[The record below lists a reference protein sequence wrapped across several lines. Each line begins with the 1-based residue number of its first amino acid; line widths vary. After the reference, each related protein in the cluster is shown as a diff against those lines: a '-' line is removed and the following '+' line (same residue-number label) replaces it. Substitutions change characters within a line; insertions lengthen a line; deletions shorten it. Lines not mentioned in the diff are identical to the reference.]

1 MAPAPK
7 RPWRPCE
14 ARWRRNNRSL
24 AVLTEAR
31 PRRGSPA
38 REQSATLIVFFVA
51 GFAMASFAPLVPF
64 VKART
69 GLGEGALGLLL
80 LCLGVGSLV
89 TMFLAGA
96 LAARFGCRR
105 VIVTSGVPLCLSLPL
120 LASHSDPLALGVA
133 LLVFG
138 GAIGAIDVTMNIQA
152 IIVERE
158 NGRAMMSGFHG
169 LFSVGGIAGSVC
181 MTAAISAGASPIAAT
196 LGVVAV
202 IIVALVCAA
211 PHLLAYASEHRPTV
225 FAMPRG
231 IVLFIGVLCFVAFQA
246 EGAVLDWSGVYLS
259 GAQGMATAYAGLG
272 YVAFTV
278 TMTIGRLTGDRIVGR
293 FGGTTVMLLGGVC
306 SASGFALTSL
316 VSSWQPALF
325 GFALIGLGCS
335 NIVPVLFTRIGRQTL
350 MPEHI
355 AVSAISTLGYSGI
368 LTGPALIG
376 LIAHLSSL
384 STAFLILA
392 VLQLGVA
399 ASGRITSHRRRRR
412 GSPGR

>member
-1 MAPAPK
+1 
-7 RPWRPCE
+7 
-14 ARWRRNNRSL
+14 
-24 AVLTEAR
+24 
-31 PRRGSPA
+31 
-38 REQSATLIVFFVA
+38 
-51 GFAMASFAPLVPF
+51 MASFAPLVPF

-69 GLGEGALGLLL
+69 GFGEGALGLLL
-80 LCLGVGSLV
+80 LCLGVGSLI

-105 VIVTSGVPLCLSLPL
+105 VILASGVPLCLCLPL
-120 LASHSDPLALGVA
+120 LGSLSDPLALGVT

-138 GAIGAIDVTMNIQA
+138 GAIGSIDVVMNIQA

-158 NGRAMMSGFHG
+158 SGRAMMSGFHG

-181 MTAAISAGASPIAAT
+181 MTAALGAGASPIDAT
-196 LGVVAV
+196 MGVVAV
-202 IIVALVCAA
+202 IIAALACAA
-211 PHLLAYASEHRPTV
+211 PNLLAHASEHRQTV
-225 FAMPRG
+225 FAVPRG
-231 IVLFIGVLCFVAFQA
+231 IVLFIGVLCFIAFQA

-259 GAQGMATAYAGLG
+259 GTEGMATPYAGLG

-278 TMTIGRLTGDRIVGR
+278 TMTLGRLTGDRIVER
-293 FGGTTVMLLGGVC
+293 LGGTRVILLGGLC

-316 VSSWQPALF
+316 VSNWQPALF

-355 AVSAISTLGYSGI
+355 AVSAISTMGYSGI

-376 LIAHLSSL
+376 LVAQLSSL
-384 STAFLILA
+384 SLAFLIMA
-392 VLQLGVA
+392 ALQLGVA
-399 ASGRITSHRRRRR
+399 ASGRFTSHRQR
-412 GSPGR
+412 

>member
-1 MAPAPK
+1 MARKPMRRSP
-7 RPWRPCE
+7 RCE
-14 ARWRRNNRSL
+14 AHWRRNHRRL
-24 AVLTEAR
+24 AVLTEAS
-31 PRRGSPA
+31 PGRGSPA

-69 GLGEGALGLLL
+69 GVGEGALGLLL
-80 LCLGVGSLV
+80 LCLGVGSLI

-105 VIVTSGVPLCLSLPL
+105 VILASGVPLCLSLPL
-120 LASHSDPLALGVA
+120 LASLSDPFALGMV

-138 GAIGAIDVTMNIQA
+138 GAIGSIDVTMNIQA
-152 IIVERE
+152 IIVERDS
-158 NGRAMMSGFHG
+158 GRAMMSGFHG

-181 MTAAISAGASPIAAT
+181 MTAALGAGASPIAAT

-202 IIVALVCAA
+202 IIVALVRAA
-211 PHLLAYASEHRPTV
+211 PRLLAHASEQRPTM
-225 FAMPRG
+225 FAVPRG
-231 IVLFIGVLCFVAFQA
+231 IVLIIGVLCFVAFQA

-259 GAQGMATAYAGLG
+259 GTQGMATAYAGLG

-278 TMTIGRLTGDRIVGR
+278 AMTIGRLTGDRIVGR
-293 FGGTTVMLLGGVC
+293 FGGTAVILFGGLC

-316 VSSWQPALF
+316 ASSWQPALI

-335 NIVPVLFTRIGRQTL
+335 NIVPVLFTRVGMQTL

-376 LIAHLSSL
+376 LIAQVSSL

-399 ASGRITSHRRRRR
+399 ASGRVTSHRRR
-412 GSPGR
+412 

>member
-1 MAPAPK
+1 M
-7 RPWRPCE
+7 
-14 ARWRRNNRSL
+14 
-24 AVLTEAR
+24 TEAR
-31 PRRGSPA
+31 PGRRSPA
-38 REQSATLIVFFVA
+38 RERASTLIAVFVA

-64 VKART
+64 VKQKT

-80 LCLGVGSLV
+80 LCLGVGSLI

-105 VIVTSGVPLCLSLPL
+105 VILASGVPLCLCLPL
-120 LASHSDPLALGVA
+120 LANLSDPLALGMT

-138 GAIGAIDVTMNIQA
+138 GAIGSIDVVMNIQA

-158 NGRAMMSGFHG
+158 SGRAMMSGFHG

-181 MTAAISAGASPIAAT
+181 MTAALGAGASPIHAT
-196 LGVVAV
+196 MAVVAV

-211 PHLLAYASEHRPTV
+211 PNLLAHASEHRPTV
-225 FAMPRG
+225 FAVPHG
-231 IVLFIGVLCFVAFQA
+231 IVLLIGVLCFIAFQA

-259 GAQGMATAYAGLG
+259 GTEGMATHYAGLG
-272 YVAFTV
+272 YVAFTI
-278 TMTIGRLTGDRIVGR
+278 TMTLGRLTGDRIVEWL
-293 FGGTTVMLLGGVC
+293 GGTRVILLGGLC

-335 NIVPVLFTRIGRQTL
+335 NIVPVLFTRIGRQRL

-355 AVSAISTLGYSGI
+355 AVSAISTMGYSGI

-376 LIAHLSSL
+376 LISQLSSL
-384 STAFLILA
+384 SLAFLIMA
-392 VLQLGVA
+392 ALQFGVA
-399 ASGRITSHRRRRR
+399 ASGRFT
-412 GSPGR
+412 SPGR

>member
-1 MAPAPK
+1 
-7 RPWRPCE
+7 
-14 ARWRRNNRSL
+14 
-24 AVLTEAR
+24 LTEIR
-31 PRRGSPA
+31 PGRRSPA
-38 REQSATLIVFFVA
+38 REQASTLIAFFVA

-69 GLGEGALGLLL
+69 GFGEGALGLLL
-80 LCLGVGSLV
+80 LCLGVGSLI

-105 VIVTSGVPLCLSLPL
+105 VILASGVPLCLCLPL
-120 LASHSDPLALGVA
+120 LGSLSDPLALGVT

-138 GAIGAIDVTMNIQA
+138 GAIGSIDVVMNIQA

-158 NGRAMMSGFHG
+158 SGRAMMSGFHG

-181 MTAAISAGASPIAAT
+181 MTAALGAGASSIDAT
-196 LGVVAV
+196 MGVVAV
-202 IIVALVCAA
+202 IIAALACAA
-211 PHLLAYASEHRPTV
+211 PNLLAHASEHRQTV
-225 FAMPRG
+225 FAVPRG
-231 IVLFIGVLCFVAFQA
+231 IVLFIGVLCFIAFQA

-259 GAQGMATAYAGLG
+259 GTEGMATPYAGLG

-278 TMTIGRLTGDRIVGR
+278 TMTLGRLTGDRIVER
-293 FGGTTVMLLGGVC
+293 LGGTRVILLGGLC

-316 VSSWQPALF
+316 VSNWQPALF

-355 AVSAISTLGYSGI
+355 AVSAISTMGYSGI

-376 LIAHLSSL
+376 LVAQLSSL
-384 STAFLILA
+384 SLAFLIMA
-392 VLQLGVA
+392 ALQLGVA
-399 ASGRITSHRRRRR
+399 ASGRFTSHRQR
-412 GSPGR
+412 

>member
-1 MAPAPK
+1 LTGS
-7 RPWRPCE
+7 RPG
-14 ARWRRNNRSL
+14 
-24 AVLTEAR
+24 
-31 PRRGSPA
+31 RGTPA
-38 REQSATLIVFFVA
+38 REQVSTWIAFFVA

-64 VKART
+64 VKSRT

-80 LCLGVGSLV
+80 LCLGIGSLI

-105 VIVTSGVPLCLSLPL
+105 VIVASGVPLCLSLPL
-120 LASHSDPLALGVA
+120 LGSLSDPLALGAA

-138 GAIGAIDVTMNIQA
+138 GSVGSIDVVMNIQA
-152 IIVERE
+152 IIVERDS
-158 NGRAMMSGFHG
+158 GRAMMSGFHG
-169 LFSVGGIAGSVC
+169 LFSVGGVAGSVC
-181 MTAAISAGASPIAAT
+181 MTAALGAGASPLAGT

-202 IIVALVCAA
+202 IILALACAA
-211 PHLLAYASEHRPTV
+211 PHLLAHASEHEPTV
-225 FAMPRG
+225 FAVPRG
-231 IVLFIGVLCFVAFQA
+231 IVLFIGLLCFVAFQA

-259 GAQGMATAYAGLG
+259 GTQGMATAYAGLG

-278 TMTIGRLTGDRIVGR
+278 TMTIGRLTGDRIVER
-293 FGGTTVMLLGGVC
+293 FGGTLVIVVGGLC
-306 SASGFALTSL
+306 SAGGFTLTSL
-316 VSSWQPALF
+316 APNWPLALL
-325 GFALIGLGCS
+325 GCSLIGLGCA

-355 AVSAISTLGYSGI
+355 AVSAISTMGYSGI

-376 LIAHLSSL
+376 LVAHVSSL

-399 ASGRITSHRRRRR
+399 ASGRLSRT
-412 GSPGR
+412 